1 MAIGVTAKLVIK
13 PGKNQTFEAAF
24 ARLAREVNQH
34 EDGCEFYKIY
44 KHSEE
49 PDTYVVLESYVDQAA
64 LEAHRETEHFRSIGN
79 ELGPLLAAPPELSIM
94 QSCT

>member
-1 MAIGVTAKLVIK
+1 MAIGVTAKLVIQS
-13 PGKNQTFEAAF
+13 GQNQAFEEVF
-24 ARLAREVNQH
+24 ARLAEAVNKH

-44 KHSEE
+44 RHSEE

-64 LEAHRETEHFRSIGN
+64 LEAHRETEHFRSIGI

-94 QSCT
+94 QSCS